1 MKLIVATLFDNIFL
15 IGFAPQTFIL
25 PKQHWKKNLRQHCIF
40 GITGEV
46 SEIVEDLREI
56 WETFYFH
63 IYWGIFEHTW
73 ASSFLSFFLSQR
85 RFYPTCLTSL
95 FGNICTSI
103 MFWFCTRLKPD
114 LFWIRILTFSLLKKI
129 TGFLHWFV
137 FHILGMDCVVSN
149 VISRKVKSGSPT
161 CPTCPSF
168 LRPKSFFVQKF
179 QFPCWFKGVAKFIS
193 LPQWKFKLGCEI
205 VFFPSAKKAF
215 KKPSR
220 EWGGREAL
228 EKIQSNYYYAQ
239 FLLLSPSQKS
249 FIF

>member
-1 MKLIVATLFDNIFL
+1 MFFQFPAILFRIESLPRQQYTNHQSSQKLEKLLSFLHYLWNEVNCCHTIWKHFFDWLCSTDFYTAKTAL
-15 IGFAPQTFIL
+15 E
-25 PKQHWKKNLRQHCIF
+25 KNLRQHCIL

-95 FGNICTSI
+95 FDNICTSL

-161 CPTCPSF
+161 LPH
-168 LRPKSFFVQKF
+168 LPKFSATKKFFRT
-179 QFPCWFKGVAKFIS
+179 
-193 LPQWKFKLGCEI
+193 KLSI
-205 VFFPSAKKAF
+205 P
-215 KKPSR
+215 
-220 EWGGREAL
+220 
-228 EKIQSNYYYAQ
+228 
-239 FLLLSPSQKS
+239 LLV
-249 FIF
+249 